1 MKTIKSLTEEELAEL
16 PKLSEDW
23 KWIRLG
29 ETHILKSDKHKGSGE
44 SLFYV
49 GLEHI
54 KKDRGTLTEDVR
66 VDVINTVKNSFK
78 NGDLL
83 YGKLRPY
90 LNKVYLANEDGVCS
104 TDILVFES
112 TPFLNLNYSKY
123 FFLSYKFVNDMTHNS
138 SGVNLPRVSTKY
150 LLEYPFPLAPFPE
163 QRAIVSKIELLFSEL
178 DNGIANLKLAQ
189 EQLKVY
195 RQAVLKKA
203 FEGELTRKW
212 REQQTDLPDAG
223 DLLEQIRNEREE
235 DATASVKKLKVVK
248 PLTEVELAELPK
260 LPERWGWV
268 RLEEIST
275 KITDGE
281 HITPTRTES
290 GYHLLSARNIQ
301 NGYLDLKNVDYV
313 PKEEY
318 FRIRN
323 RCNPEEGDVL
333 ISCSGSIGRICS
345 VPKNSE
351 FVMVRSAA
359 LVKLSSKLKLNRF
372 FEYQLQSPLLQS
384 QIEKGKKA
392 TAQANLFLGPIS
404 NLKVVLCSLPER
416 HAIVQEIETRLSV
429 CDKIE
434 QDIQENLEK
443 AEALRQ
449 SILKKAFEGKL
460 LNERE
465 MAEVRR
471 AEDWE
476 PAKVL
481 LEKIRKER
489 VENGKR

>member
-1 MKTIKSLTEEELAEL
+1 MKTTKSLTEAEITEL
-16 PKLSEDW
+16 PKLPEGWEWARFEEITENFDGKRKPLSSKFRESFKGEYPYYGACDIIDSVREYIFDGEYLLIGEDGANLLSKSKPLAFSVKGKFW
-23 KWIRLG
+23 VNNHA
-29 ETHILKSDKHKGSGE
+29 HILKAANGVNQKYLEFQFNALQINK
-44 SLFYV
+44 YV
-49 GLEHI
+49 T
-54 KKDRGTLTEDVR
+54 GTAQP
-66 VDVINTVKNSFK
+66 
-78 NGDLL
+78 
-83 YGKLRPY
+83 KL
-90 LNKVYLANEDGVCS
+90 NQS
-104 TDILVFES
+104 
-112 TPFLNLNYSKY
+112 NLNRISIAICS
-123 FFLSYKFVNDMTHNS
+123 L
-138 SGVNLPRVSTKY
+138 
-150 LLEYPFPLAPFPE
+150 PE

-178 DNGIANLKLAQ
+178 DNGIVNLKLAQ

-203 FEGELTRKW
+203 FEGELTKKW
-212 REQQTDLPDAG
+212 REQQTDLPDTG
-223 DLLEQIRNEREE
+223 DLLEQIRKEREE
-235 DATASVKKLKVVK
+235 AAKATGKKLKQVY
-248 PLTEVELAELPK
+248 PLTEVELSELPK
-260 LPERWGWV
+260 VPEGWKWV
-268 RLEEIST
+268 RLEEISN

-281 HITPTRTES
+281 HITPKRTES
-290 GYHLLSARNIQ
+290 GYYLLSARNIQ

-313 PKEEY
+313 PTEEY

-323 RCNPEEGDVL
+323 RCNPEEGDIL

-404 NLKVVLCSLPER
+404 NLKVVLCSSPER

-434 QDIQENLEK
+434 QDIKENLEK

-465 MAEVRR
+465 LAEARG

-476 PAKVL
+476 PAEVL
-481 LEKIRKER
+481 LERIRKER
-489 VENGKR
+489 ARK